1 MDIRLTEYQR
11 AIADNVAKVC
21 SEFDDNYWSGCEADM
36 RVKWWPEVESNH
48 RHGDFQ
54 SPALPTELSGHNK
67 VNAAVSPLTLLDQI
81 DVYSAFTA
89 VVKMTTAKKGVIKA
103 KEVTGVK

>member
-54 SPALPTELSGHNK
+54 S
-67 VNAAVSPLTLLDQI
+67 D
-81 DVYSAFTA
+81 
-89 VVKMTTAKKGVIKA
+89 
-103 KEVTGVK
+103 